1 MDKSRV
7 RRVNLNLGAQWRLLI
22 AHAVLSH
29 FPRVRNRPVIFSTTA
44 DKRAAIEGVIS
55 SQAFELEQERYK
67 GSGIDLGDFVLILP
81 TRDPNF
87 VWSR

>member
-7 RRVNLNLGAQWRLLI
+7 RRVNLNLEAQWRLLI